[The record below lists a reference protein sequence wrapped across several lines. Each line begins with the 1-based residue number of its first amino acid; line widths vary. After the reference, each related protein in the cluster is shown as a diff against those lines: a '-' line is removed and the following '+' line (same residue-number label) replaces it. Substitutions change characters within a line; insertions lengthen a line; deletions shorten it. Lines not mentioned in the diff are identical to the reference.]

1 MAFPIQITVV
11 TRKMKRL
18 TIYSWRVSS
27 LGTFGISY
35 GDILGFRTSHPK
47 RTVSISSYDGSNQM
61 IE

>member
-1 MAFPIQITVV
+1 
-11 TRKMKRL
+11 MKRL

-47 RTVSISSYDGSNQM
+47 RTVSISSYDGSKQM